1 MTEQDTEVFAAAWSG
16 AFEVY
21 GKTISDAAISTC
33 FEALIGYEIADITRA
48 LTAHLRDPATGQFPP
63 KPADIIKRQAGAFND
78 GRPGPE
84 EAWAMCPQGEFE
96 TAWMTPEMAAASA
109 SASVLLARGDRIA
122 ARKAFIETY
131 ESEVARARVAG
142 TAAGWF
148 KSLGFDTDGRN
159 SPVNEG
165 LAQKYL
171 EAARHDKTEIEKLEW
186 EGRRQLT
193 ARSTSL
199 SMRGLGR

>member
-1 MTEQDTEVFAAAWSG
+1 MKDSDMTAFSDAWTQ
-16 AFEVY
+16 AWETY
-21 GKTISDAAISTC
+21 GKPISGGAT
-33 FEALIGYEIADITRA
+33 ALAFNCLANYELSEITRA
-48 LTAHLRDPATGQFPP
+48 LAAHLRDPATGQFPP
-63 KPADIIKRQAGAFND
+63 KPADIIKRQAGALND

-84 EAWAMCPQGEFE
+84 EAWAMCPQNEFE
-96 TAWMTPEMAAASA
+96 TAWMTPEMATASA

-142 TAAGWF
+142 IAVVWF
-148 KSLGFDTDGRN
+148 KSFGFDTDGRN

-171 EAARHDKTEIEKLEW
+171 EAASHDKTEIEKLEW
-186 EGRRQLT
+186 EGRRELT
-193 ARSTSL
+193 TSFHPEA
-199 SMRGLGR
+199 GR